1 MTDININNL
10 QNDLNQNLNQLSD
23 TIEMLLYIGIGAIVV
38 FVFSFIATMI
48 VLCKMD
54 KKIKERDEKM
64 VNLLSYDS
72 FDKKTYEGIEKNII

>member
-1 MTDININNL
+1 MTDINYQSI
-10 QNDLNQNLNQLSD
+10 NDLNENLNELSN

-54 KKIKERDEKM
+54 KKIKERDDKM

-72 FDKKTYEGIEKNII
+72 LDKKTYEGTEKNII

>member
-54 KKIKERDEKM
+54 KKIKERDDKM

-72 FDKKTYEGIEKNII
+72 LDKKTYEGTEKNII

>member
-72 FDKKTYEGIEKNII
+72 LDKKTYEGIEKNII